1 MSQTEQLPKNN
12 LPVSPGAMGFSIAI
26 LLATILPITLIK
38 LATQPGILAISVN
51 LLLAVASAHV
61 FTTFY
66 LLVDRTNVR
75 FILDHPIQLIAMPIG
90 LLLLGMAIFS
100 VPGNPVFTPALFL
113 LFLQQ
118 TWHFGA
124 QNIGVATF
132 ISLGHRK
139 KSITKV
145 EKNFIRMGTICGMFG
160 VLSALYPSF
169 MIGPENVPIN
179 ETVLTTIKT
188 LHQIGGYVA
197 IALTGGALVLM
208 VRAWWAR
215 EYFYGAAI
223 FLSITFLFPMYISDN
238 YMIAVASFTIAHGL
252 QYIIF
257 LAAHSFTNPGAPK
270 NPRWQSWGF
279 IYPPLALLALGGAGH
294 VLWTTAPAWKS
305 GQFPLFGLSIILGL
319 TLAHFWVD
327 QFMWRMG
334 NSERANW
341 IKKSYSFI
349 FQPK

>member
-1 MSQTEQLPKNN
+1 MAQTEHLSGNN
-12 LPVSPGAMGFSIAI
+12 LSASPGAMVFSAAI
-26 LLATILPITLIK
+26 LAATILPIVLIK
-38 LATQPGILAISVN
+38 LATQPGLLALSVN
-51 LLLAVASAHV
+51 FLLAVASAHV

-66 LLVDRTNVR
+66 LLVDRTNAR
-75 FILDHPIQLIAMPIG
+75 FILDHPVQLIAMPIALFLVG
-90 LLLLGMAIFS
+90 LTVFS
-100 VPGNPVFTPALFL
+100 MPGNPFFVPMLFI

-124 QNIGVATF
+124 QNIGVAMF
-132 ISLGHRK
+132 ISLAHRK
-139 KSITKV
+139 TSITKI

-169 MIGPENVPIN
+169 MIGPENVPID
-179 ETVLTTIKT
+179 ETVLASIWT
-188 LHQIGGYVA
+188 LHTIGGYIA
-197 IALTGGALVLM
+197 IVLTGGALALM
-208 VRAWWAR
+208 AQAWWKR
-215 EYFYGAAI
+215 EYFHGAAI

-257 LAAHSFTNPGAPK
+257 LAAHSFTNPGTPK
-270 NPRWQSWGF
+270 NPKWRPWAF

-294 VLWTTAPAWKS
+294 LLWTAAPTWKS
-305 GQFPLFGLSIILGL
+305 GQFPLFGLAIILGL

-334 NSERANW
+334 NPDRATW
-341 IKKSYSFI
+341 IKQSYRFI